1 MRNFLK
7 GIKQDWKKIVWP
19 TKRELVRKS
28 IAVIGI
34 GAVTAVLIVGVD
46 TVTQYGV
53 GWLVKI
59 LSKFLRVH
67 KMNQ

>member
-28 IAVIGI
+28 IAVFGI
-34 GAVTAVLIVGVD
+34 CAVTAVLIVGVD

-53 GWLVKI
+53 GWLAKI
-59 LSKFLRVH
+59 LS
-67 KMNQ
+67 

>member
-34 GAVTAVLIVGVD
+34 CAVTAVLIVGVD

-59 LSKFLRVH
+59 LSLIH
-67 KMNQ
+67 I

>member
-34 GAVTAVLIVGVD
+34 SAVTAVLIVGVD

-59 LSKFLRVH
+59 LS
-67 KMNQ
+67 

>member
-34 GAVTAVLIVGVD
+34 CAVTAVLIVGVD

-53 GWLVKI
+53 GWLI
-59 LSKFLRVH
+59 
-67 KMNQ
+67 

>member
-7 GIKQDWKKIVWP
+7 GIKQDWKKSVWP
-19 TKRELVRKS
+19 TNRELVRKS

-34 GAVTAVLIVGVD
+34 CAVTAVLIVGVD

-53 GWLVKI
+53 GWLAKI
-59 LSKFLRVH
+59 LS
-67 KMNQ
+67 

>member
-59 LSKFLRVH
+59 LS
-67 KMNQ
+67 

>member
-19 TKRELVRKS
+19 TKRELVRNS

-34 GAVTAVLIVGVD
+34 CAVTAVLIVGVD

-59 LSKFLRVH
+59 LS
-67 KMNQ
+67 